1 MKEQMSLENYKNKV
15 KYYSKNYKVRNEL
28 IYSWMKTYDK
38 DILDAYNNHLKVEE
52 IAIPMILGY

>member
-15 KYYSKNYKVRNEL
+15 KDYLKNYKVRNEL

-38 DILDAYNNHLKVEE
+38 DILDAYNNHWKVEE
-52 IAIPMILGY
+52 LAIPMILGY